1 MADNTPAIEVQR
13 KALGYHA
20 VIEAIAL
27 TGTLQRE
34 LTREDDLN
42 YDSDIRTVGPSLLRR
57 IDELQHVVLDL
68 LDANELSADDM
79 RRIIHGARAGGGGRS
94 PALDRQ

>member
-1 MADNTPAIEVQR
+1 MAENMSNIDTTR

-34 LTREDDLN
+34 LAREDDIN

-57 IDELQHVVLDL
+57 IDDLQHVVLDL
-68 LDANELSADDM
+68 LDANEMGADDM
-79 RRIIHGARAGGGGRS
+79 RRIIHGARAAGG
-94 PALDRQ
+94 